1 MRNTPIGKTINAI
14 ELVELLAAGQSDKEI
29 ATYFD
34 CHPTVVARLRKTMM
48 AVKPTIKTSI
58 AAKKDDNPPTKDYV
72 NLRANVNLMD
82 GSDRLLKRQLEVG
95 LHWLDKPRFIA
106 VCKEKGWQDRL
117 PKGLLA

>member
-1 MRNTPIGKTINAI
+1 MRNAPIGKTINAI
-14 ELVELLAAGQSDKEI
+14 ELIELLAAGQSDKEI
-29 ATYFD
+29 AAYFD

-48 AVKPTIKTSI
+48 AVRPTIKTSI

-95 LHWLDKPRFIA
+95 LHWLDKARFIA
-106 VCKEKGWQDRL
+106 VCKEKGWEDRL
-117 PKGLLA
+117 PKGLLV

>member
-1 MRNTPIGKTINAI
+1 MRNAPIGKTINAV
-14 ELVELLAAGQSDKEI
+14 ELVELLAAGQSDREI
-29 ATYFD
+29 AQYFD

-58 AAKKDDNPPTKDYV
+58 APRRDDSPPTKDYV

-95 LHWLDKPRFIA
+95 LHWLDKSSFIA
-106 VCKEKGWQDRL
+106 VCKEKGWEDRL

>member
-1 MRNTPIGKTINAI
+1 MRNAPIGKTINAV

-58 AAKKDDNPPTKDYV
+58 AAKKDDSPPTKDYV

-82 GSDRLLKRQLEVG
+82 GSERLLKRQLEVG
-95 LHWLDKPRFIA
+95 LHWLDAPRFVA
-106 VCKEKGWQDRL
+106 VCKEMGWQDRL